1 MQIFQENDRSHP
13 AQVVAAQIRTLLYKH
28 EGCTGFL
35 IKSEIEELFCEFCDL
50 SIFVSH
56 LDVILTSSVGPECVE
71 LISIECV
78 ELISVVC
85 VELISI
91 VQRAI
96 SGVSL
101 IYL

>member
-1 MQIFQENDRSHP
+1 M
-13 AQVVAAQIRTLLYKH
+13 
-28 EGCTGFL
+28 
-35 IKSEIEELFCEFCDL
+35 
-50 SIFVSH
+50 SH

-71 LISIECV
+71 LISIVCV
-78 ELISVVC
+78 ELISIVC

-101 IYL
+101 ICL